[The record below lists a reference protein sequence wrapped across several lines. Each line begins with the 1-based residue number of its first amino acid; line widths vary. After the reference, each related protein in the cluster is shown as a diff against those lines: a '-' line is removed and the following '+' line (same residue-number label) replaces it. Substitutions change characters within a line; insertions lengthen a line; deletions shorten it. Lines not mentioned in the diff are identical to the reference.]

1 METTLK
7 SKVDAAT
14 KAMQRE
20 SREWK
25 DLLAAVRAGADHYVL
40 LPLAE
45 AALVGVNRLA
55 EIKRAFAWAKSG
67 LSEAERWPSV
77 EKEWDGLTADL
88 AELRRRF
95 ALSTNEQDRYALDQ
109 KAVVV
114 GQKIDNLRWTYNTTK
129 QAANMLATLRQEGI
143 LP

>member
-1 METTLK
+1 MESLK
-7 SKVDAAT
+7 IRAAAAV
-14 KAMQRE
+14 KKLRLE
-20 SREWK
+20 SDEWRA
-25 DLLAAVRAGADHYVL
+25 LLNAVRAGADHYAL